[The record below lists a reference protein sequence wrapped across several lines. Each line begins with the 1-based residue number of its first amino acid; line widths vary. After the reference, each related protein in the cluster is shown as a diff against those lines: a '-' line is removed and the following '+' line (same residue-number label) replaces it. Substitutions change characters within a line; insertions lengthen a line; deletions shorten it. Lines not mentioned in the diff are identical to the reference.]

1 MVEFKYEIAGA
12 YYPAPNA
19 ELPADARPAEN
30 FIRFYEIKSNQVCTT
45 GLPSVALNL
54 HPTRPV
60 RVAYT
65 DANANPAKPVVI
77 IIPRWAATLLVAPTC
92 GPSSSTSRSISPNR
106 PGRAE
111 RQPTG
116 SGEVA
121 LI

>member
-19 ELPADARPAEN
+19 EFPADARPAEN

-54 HPTRPV
+54 HPTGPV

-77 IIPRWAATLLVAPTC
+77 IIPPL
-92 GPSSSTSRSISPNR
+92 GGHSIGCTDLWSKFIDFTFDF
-106 PGRAE
+106 AE
-111 RQPTG
+111 
-116 SGEVA
+116 
-121 LI
+121 